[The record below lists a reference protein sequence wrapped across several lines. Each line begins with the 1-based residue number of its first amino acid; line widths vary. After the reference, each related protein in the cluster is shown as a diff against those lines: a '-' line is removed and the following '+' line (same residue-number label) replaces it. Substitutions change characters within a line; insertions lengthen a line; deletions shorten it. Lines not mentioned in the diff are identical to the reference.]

1 MELWDAYDC
10 EGNLIEG
17 TLVRG
22 EPIPEGIYHMVCC
35 VLVRHVDGD
44 FLLMRRSSEKKMFPN
59 IWEIG
64 AGGSVLKGETAE
76 AGIRRELLEETGID
90 RGEFQYICRNWD
102 HKDRYIY
109 EGFYCVTD
117 YPKDQIRLQAGE
129 TSDFRWLSL
138 PDFLEFF
145 DTECIP
151 RMRDRLID
159 FVETLRPEP

>member
-1 MELWDAYDC
+1 MELWDAYDV
-10 EGNLIEG
+10 EGNLLEG

-22 EPIPEGIYHMVCC
+22 EPIPKGIYHMVVC

-44 FLLMRRSSEKKMFPN
+44 FLLMRRAPEKELYPN

-76 AGIRRELLEETGID
+76 DGIRRELREETGID
-90 RGEFQYICRNWD
+90 RGEFRYICRNWD
-102 HKDRYIY
+102 HQDRYIY

-117 YPKDQIRLQAGE
+117 YPKDQIVCQPGE
-129 TSDFRWLSL
+129 TSGYQWLSL
-138 PDFLEFF
+138 PEFLTFF

-151 RMRDRLID
+151 RMRDRLTD
-159 FVETLRPEP
+159 FVDTLRDT